1 MPVMLTGLET
11 DEALRFLRE
20 QIISNKINQKEI
32 SKATGVHQSQIS
44 RILAGR
50 SKRPSKN
57 VVLLCKYAE
66 SMVPTASSPS
76 ITAGDLSRAVLDVWD
91 GTQEQAESI
100 NALLKAVRRIARR

>member
-1 MPVMLTGLET
+1 MAAMLTSLET
-11 DEALRFLRE
+11 DAVLRFLRE

-32 SKATGVHQSQIS
+32 SRATGVHQSQVS

-50 SKRPSKN
+50 SKRQSKN

-66 SMVPTASSPS
+66 SMTPTGSSAS
-76 ITAGDLSRAVLDVWD
+76 ITAGDLSRAVLDAWD

-100 NALLKAVRRIARR
+100 NALLKAIRQIARR